1 LRFKKIALPLDTA
14 RAVGLRPAR
23 LIPRDLRCPRPTPI
37 PRRPGAQGAVSAV
50 SSANL
55 RPAAVLAGADVHWAL
70 PAGGQSGAAPHC
82 GDPEN
87 RRRHISDDLAA
98 AENLKQQASAALAA
112 YEKALADARDRA
124 HTIASETHHQLM
136 IEIETRRRLL
146 EDS

>member
-1 LRFKKIALPLDTA
+1 MPETNAHTEA
-14 RAVGLRPAR
+14 
-23 LIPRDLRCPRPTPI
+23 PR
-37 PRRPGAQGAVSAV
+37 GAQGAVSAV
-50 SSANL
+50 SGANL

-87 RRRHISDDLAA
+87 RRRHISDLAA